1 MQVVLS
7 DTLLRLLPLL
17 LQFEHI
23 QYFRLSKMLF
33 AKIKVSHSM
42 CGPH

>member
-1 MQVVLS
+1 MQMVLS
-7 DTLLRLLPLL
+7 DTLSRLLPLL
-17 LQFEHI
+17 LQFENF
-23 QYFRLSKMLF
+23 QYLRLSKMLF